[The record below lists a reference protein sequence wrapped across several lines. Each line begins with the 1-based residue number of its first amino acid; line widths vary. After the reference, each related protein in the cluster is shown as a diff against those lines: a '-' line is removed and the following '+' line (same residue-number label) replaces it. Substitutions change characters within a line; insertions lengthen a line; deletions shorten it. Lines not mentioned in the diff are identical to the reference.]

1 MMVFRIMVVVV
12 AWWAAVPAILA
23 FAEGELPQEKRGPR
37 TIVVALDG
45 SGEFRSIQAALD
57 VAAKGDTIQI
67 KAGAYPEDVTIH
79 SKEDLKLIG
88 EGIDRVTILGK
99 DRVGVFH
106 IGKWPYGAT
115 NIEISGMTINEH
127 GGHAMGIFNGKG
139 LVLHDLKVRGML
151 FGQQVQDVRIE
162 SCQIGGSETTG
173 VQFADSQAVLIG
185 NLIHDNDHGVSIAG
199 KSVVRL
205 ERNLITRQL
214 FEAVV
219 VTDQARAVVMANT
232 LVKNGGGAA
241 FLSKSQSE
249 VSGNIVSL
257 NKAGFMVAPT
267 SQVQFSHNAFS
278 NTGDRYVRPG
288 SPMIAAP
295 ELGNGSDLTADPG
308 FLDPSHDDFRLRND
322 SPLIKIHDFAYLG
335 ALAPVSSAR

>member
-1 MMVFRIMVVVV
+1 MTPCRIIIAVI
-12 AWWAAVPAILA
+12 AWWISTAGTPALG
-23 FAEGELPQEKRGPR
+23 EGELPQEQRDPR

-57 VAAKGDTIQI
+57 VAGKGDTIRI

-88 EGIDRVTILGK
+88 EGIDTVTILGK
-99 DRVGVFH
+99 DRVGVLH

-127 GGHAMGIFNGKG
+127 GGHAVGIFNGKG

-162 SCQIGGSETTG
+162 RCQIGGSETTG
-173 VQFADSQAVLIG
+173 VQFADSQALLIG
-185 NLIHDNDHGVSIAG
+185 NVIHDNDHGVNIAG

-219 VTDQARAVVMANT
+219 VTDQARAVVIANT
-232 LVKNGGGAA
+232 LVKNGGAAA
-241 FLSKSQSE
+241 FLARSQSE

-257 NKAGFMVAPT
+257 NKVGFVVALT

-278 NTGDRYVRPG
+278 ETGERYVRPG
-288 SPMIAAP
+288 TPAVPAP

-308 FLDPSHDDFRLRND
+308 FLDPSRDDFRLRTD
-322 SPLIKIHDFAYLG
+322 SPLIKVHDFAYLG
-335 ALAPVSSAR
+335 ALAPVSSER

>member
-1 MMVFRIMVVVV
+1 MTLFRIIVVLA
-12 AWWAAVPAILA
+12 AWWMVTAGLFA
-23 FAEGELPQEKRGPR
+23 FAEGELPQEKRGAR
-37 TIVVALDG
+37 TIVVAMDG

-57 VAAKGDTIQI
+57 VAGKGDTIRI

-88 EGIDRVTILGK
+88 EGIDLVTILGK

-139 LVLHDLKVRGML
+139 LVLHDLKVKGML

-162 SCQIGGSETTG
+162 RCQIGGSETTG
-173 VQFADSQAVLIG
+173 VQFADSQAVLIE
-185 NLIHDNDHGVSIAG
+185 NLIHDNDHGINVAG
-199 KSVVRL
+199 KSMVRL

-219 VTDQARAVVMANT
+219 VTDHAHAVVIANT
-232 LVKNGGGAA
+232 LVKNGGAAA
-241 FLSKSQSE
+241 FLAKSRSE

-257 NKAGFMVAPT
+257 NKVGFVVAPT

-278 NTGDRYVRPG
+278 ETGERYVRPG
-288 SPMIAAP
+288 TPVVPAP

-308 FLDPSHDDFRLRND
+308 FWDPSHDDFRLRTD

>member
-1 MMVFRIMVVVV
+1 MTPFRIIVVLITWWVASPGMV
-12 AWWAAVPAILA
+12 A
-23 FAEGELPQEKRGPR
+23 FAEGELPQDKRGPR

-57 VAAKGDTIQI
+57 VAGKGDTIQV

-88 EGIDRVTILGK
+88 EGIDQVTILGK
-99 DRVGVFH
+99 DRVGVLH

-139 LVLHDLKVRGML
+139 LVLHDLKVKGML

-162 SCQIGGSETTG
+162 RCRIGGSETTG

-185 NLIHDNDHGVSIAG
+185 NVIHDNDHGVNIAG

-205 ERNLITRQL
+205 ERNLIIRQL

-219 VTDQARAVVMANT
+219 VTDHARAIVIANT
-232 LVKNGGGAA
+232 LVRNGGAA
-241 FLSKSQSE
+241 AFLARSQSE
-249 VSGNIVSL
+249 VSGNIVSR
-257 NKAGFMVAPT
+257 NKVGFAVAPT
-267 SQVQFSHNAFS
+267 SDVRFTHNAFS
-278 NTGDRYVRPG
+278 ETGEHYVRPG
-288 SPMIAAP
+288 SPEVPAP
-295 ELGNGSDLTADPG
+295 ELGNGSDFTGDPG
-308 FLDPSHDDFRLRND
+308 FLDPSRDDFRLRND
-322 SPLIKIHDFAYLG
+322 SSLLKVRDFSYLG
-335 ALAPVSSAR
+335 ALDPAPPDR

>member
-1 MMVFRIMVVVV
+1 MLAFRIMVVVV
-12 AWWAAVPAILA
+12 AWWAVATAGLI

-57 VAAKGDTIQI
+57 VAGKGDTIQI

-115 NIEISGMTINEH
+115 NIEISGITINEH

-162 SCQIGGSETTG
+162 RCQIGGSETTG

-205 ERNLITRQL
+205 ERNLIIRQL

-241 FLSKSQSE
+241 FLARSQSE

-257 NKAGFMVAPT
+257 NNTGFMVAPT

-308 FLDPSHDDFRLRND
+308 FLDPNHDDFRLRND
-322 SPLIKIHDFAYLG
+322 SPLIKVHDFAYLG